1 MAYSKIYEILLPI
14 FLTIGIGYIFGR
26 FKEMN
31 LKPVIDLVLYI
42 TVPCLVLASII
53 QNPLDPKDFLIIP
66 AAAAF
71 VIFGVG
77 ALLFAII
84 KGFEIS
90 YFPGMFVSSMFMNSG
105 ILVFPIA
112 LSAYGKEGLS
122 KAILFDATNGLL
134 LFTLGVAIL
143 LGREGLKN
151 MFKLP
156 VVYAIL
162 AATILNLLRISMPSP
177 LLGTFS
183 FIGDATIPIMLI
195 VLGYQLNYVRSFVVG
210 PAIYSSVLRLGFG
223 FLLAL
228 MFVNIFKLTGI
239 LKEIILL
246 SSSMPT
252 AINSLALTSEYKVD
266 ADLAATTVITTT
278 ILSFFTIPL
287 ILYYMI

>member
-1 MAYSKIYEILLPI
+1 MAYSRIYEILLPI
-14 FLTIGIGYIFGR
+14 FLTIGVGYVFGR

-31 LKPVIDLVLYI
+31 LKPVIDLVLYV
-42 TVPCLVLASII
+42 TVPCLVLSSII
-53 QNPLDPKDFLIIP
+53 QNPLDPKDFIIIP
-66 AAAAF
+66 VAATF

-77 ALLFAII
+77 ALLFAIVR
-84 KGFEIS
+84 GFQIS
-90 YFPGMFVSSMFMNSG
+90 YYPGMFVSSMFMNSG

-112 LSAYGKEGLS
+112 LSAYGREGLS
-122 KAILFDATNGLL
+122 KAILFDAVNGLL
-134 LFTLGVAIL
+134 LFTIGVAIL
-143 LGREGLKN
+143 LGKEGFKN

-156 VVYAIL
+156 VIYAII
-162 AATILNLLRISMPSP
+162 AATLLNLFRVSPPAPILN
-177 LLGTFS
+177 TFS
-183 FIGDATIPIMLI
+183 FIGDITIPIMLI

-228 MFVNIFKLTGI
+228 AFVNIFKLTGI
-239 LKEIILL
+239 LKEIIIL

-278 ILSFFTIPL
+278 VISFFTIPL
-287 ILYYMI
+287 ILHYMI